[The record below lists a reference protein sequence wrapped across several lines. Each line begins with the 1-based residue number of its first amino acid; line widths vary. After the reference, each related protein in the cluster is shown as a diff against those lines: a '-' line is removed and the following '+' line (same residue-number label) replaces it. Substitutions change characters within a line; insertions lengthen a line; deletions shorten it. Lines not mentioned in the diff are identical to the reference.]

1 MSRILTIGLSK
12 GYLMKE
18 ALHYFETV
26 GIIAE
31 PYNDRQLILWD
42 TTHQV
47 RFLILRPTDVPVYV
61 QQGIVDLGVT
71 GLDMIREE
79 EPDVCVLRDLKFGA
93 CRLSV
98 CGDVNRPLS
107 ELTHGVRVATK
118 FTNCTQK
125 YFESLG
131 IKVDIIKLY
140 GSVELAA
147 ITGLSDFVVDLVA
160 TGKTLEENGLKEQIT
175 LFDSTAHLVAN
186 PVFYSLHFE
195 QIKRFIAK

>member
-1 MSRILTIGLSK
+1 MSRLLTIGLSK

-18 ALHYFETV
+18 ALKYFETV

-79 EPDVCVLRDLKFGA
+79 EPDVCVIKDLQFGA

-118 FTNCTQK
+118 FTHCTQQ
-125 YFESLG
+125 YFETLG

-160 TGKTLEENGLKEQIT
+160 TGKTLEENGLKEQIVI
-175 LFDSTAHLVAN
+175 FESTAQLVAN